1 MGGLD
6 AGEEKAAPK
15 KGVGL
20 RHPRRR
26 VGIRIDM
33 TPMVDIAF
41 LLLIFFMV
49 TTVFRAPQAMEV
61 NRPPKDAKVEVA
73 ESNVL
78 IMLVD
83 KDERIFWRIMQDP
96 LTRVHMKDLARFFKE
111 QVAANPDLTILI
123 KLHRDAKYET
133 MVDLMDELEFAKMSR
148 FSLIPMAEEDV
159 EEVMEMP

>member
-6 AGEEKAAPK
+6 AGEGKAPPK
-15 KGVGL
+15 KSVGL

-26 VGIRIDM
+26 VGVRIDM

-73 ESNVL
+73 ESNVMV
-78 IMLVD
+78 MLVD
-83 KDERIFWRIMQDP
+83 KDERIFWRFGEEP
-96 LTRVHMKDLARFFKE
+96 LQSISKRDLARHFKE
-111 QVAANPDLTILI
+111 HLAANPKLTILI
-123 KLHRDAKYET
+123 KLHREAKYEV
-133 MVDLMDELEFAKMSR
+133 MVDLMDELEYAKMTR
-148 FSLIPMAEEDV
+148 FSLIPMSEEDA

>member
-6 AGEEKAAPK
+6 AGEGKQPPK
-15 KGVGL
+15 KSTGL

-26 VGIRIDM
+26 VGVRIDM

-73 ESNVL
+73 ESNVM

-83 KDERIFWRIMQDP
+83 KQERIFWKFGEEELKSLPKR
-96 LTRVHMKDLARFFKE
+96 DLVRHFKE
-111 QVAANPDLTILI
+111 HHAANPNLTVLI
-123 KLHRDAKYET
+123 KLHREASYST
-133 MVDLMDELEFAKMSR
+133 MVDLMDELEYAKMTR
-148 FSLIPMAEEDV
+148 FSLIPMSEEDV
-159 EEVMEMP
+159 EEVMEIP

>member
-1 MGGLD
+1 MAGLD
-6 AGEEKAAPK
+6 SAEAKPEKK
-15 KGVGL
+15 KKVGL

-61 NRPPKDAKVEVA
+61 NRPPKDQKVQVA

-83 KDERIFWRIMQDP
+83 KDENIFWRYGEEP
-96 LTRVHMKDLARFFKE
+96 LERLAKKDAGKFFRE
-111 QVAANPDLTILI
+111 QMAANPDVTILV
-123 KLHRDAKYET
+123 KLHGECRYET
-133 MVDLMDELEFAKMSR
+133 MVDLMDELEYAKMTR
-148 FSLIPMAEEDV
+148 FSLVKMSEEDV
-159 EEVMEMP
+159 EELAGIL

>member
-6 AGEEKAAPK
+6 SGDEKPQPK
-15 KGVGL
+15 KTVGL

-26 VGIRIDM
+26 TGIRIDM

-83 KDERIFWRIMQDP
+83 KNERIFWKFTDEA
-96 LTRVHMKDLARFFKE
+96 LTQISKKDLERFFKE
-111 QVAANPDLTILI
+111 QSASNDKLTILI
-123 KLHRDAKYET
+123 KLHREAKYET
-133 MVDLMDELEFAKMSR
+133 MVDLMDELEYAKMTR
-148 FSLIPMAEEDV
+148 FSLIPMSEEDV
-159 EEVMEMP
+159 EEVSEMP

>member
-1 MGGLD
+1 MGGMD
-6 AGEEKAAPK
+6 AGEGKQPPK
-15 KGVGL
+15 KSTGL

-26 VGIRIDM
+26 VGVRIDM

-73 ESNVL
+73 ESNVM

-83 KDERIFWRIMQDP
+83 RQERIFWKFGEEELRSLP
-96 LTRVHMKDLARFFKE
+96 KRDLVRHFKE
-111 QVAANPDLTILI
+111 HQAANPNLTVLI
-123 KLHRDAKYET
+123 KLHREAKYST
-133 MVDLMDELEFAKMSR
+133 MVDLMDELEYAKMTR
-148 FSLIPMAEEDV
+148 FSLIPMSEEDV
-159 EEVMEMP
+159 EEVMEIP

>member
-6 AGEEKAAPK
+6 AGEGKAPPK
-15 KGVGL
+15 KTVGL

-26 VGIRIDM
+26 VGVRIDM

-49 TTVFRAPQAMEV
+49 TTVFLAPQAMEV

-73 ESNVL
+73 ESNVM
-78 IMLVD
+78 IMLVG
-83 KDERIFWRIMQDP
+83 KDQRIFWRVGEES
-96 LTRVHMKDLARFFKE
+96 LASVSKKDLSRFFKE
-111 QVAANPDLTILI
+111 QIAANPDMTILI
-123 KLHRDAKYET
+123 KLHREAKYEA
-133 MVDLMDELEFAKMSR
+133 MVDLMDELEYAKMTR
-148 FSLIPMAEEDV
+148 FSLIPMTEEDV

>member
-6 AGEEKAAPK
+6 AGEGKAPPKKAA
-15 KGVGL
+15 GL

-26 VGIRIDM
+26 VGVRIDM

-73 ESNVL
+73 ESNVM
-78 IMLVD
+78 IMFVD
-83 KDERIFWRIMQDP
+83 KNERIFWRFAEDP
-96 LTRVHMKDLARFFKE
+96 LKSVSKRDLVRHFKE
-111 QVAANPDLTILI
+111 HKAANDKLTVLI
-123 KLHRDAKYET
+123 KLHREASYST
-133 MVDLMDELEFAKMSR
+133 MVDLMDELEYAKMTR
-148 FSLIPMAEEDV
+148 FSLIPMSEEDV
-159 EEVMEMP
+159 EEVMEIP

>member
-6 AGEEKAAPK
+6 AGEGKPEPK
-15 KGVGL
+15 KKVGL

-26 VGIRIDM
+26 VGVRIDM

-73 ESNVL
+73 QSNVL

-83 KDERIFWRIMQDP
+83 KDERIFYRFTDDP
-96 LTRVHMKDLARFFKE
+96 LSSVSKKDLNRFFKE
-111 QVAANPDLTILI
+111 QIATNPDLTILI
-123 KLHRDAKYET
+123 KLHREAKYET

-148 FSLIPMAEEDV
+148 FSLIPMTEEDV